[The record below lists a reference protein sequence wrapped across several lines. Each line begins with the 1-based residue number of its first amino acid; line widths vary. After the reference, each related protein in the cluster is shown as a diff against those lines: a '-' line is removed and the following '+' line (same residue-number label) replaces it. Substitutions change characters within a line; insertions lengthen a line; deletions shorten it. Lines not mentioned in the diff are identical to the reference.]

1 MSRRFMNMTVENLFK
16 AVVVWWWIGA
26 LGRLNFNGYM
36 VPITSHPLSHIVLLF
51 KAVEQKKY

>member
-1 MSRRFMNMTVENLFK
+1 MNMTVENLFK